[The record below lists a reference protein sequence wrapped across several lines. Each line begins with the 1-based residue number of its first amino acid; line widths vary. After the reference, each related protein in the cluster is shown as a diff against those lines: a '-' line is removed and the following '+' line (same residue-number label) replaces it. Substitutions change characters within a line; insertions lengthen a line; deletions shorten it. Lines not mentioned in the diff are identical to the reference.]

1 MFKRKNNINKMN
13 LFSDLRQVSTF
24 SRSEY
29 EQACIDN
36 TDHSYMGDATILCKV
51 LTKYKMYVDATD
63 MGIAPHLL
71 MDGFWESWVTRL
83 LGNIV
88 QPGHVCLD
96 VGANFGYFSILMS
109 ELSGPG
115 GRTIA
120 FEPNPRVASLLKS
133 TAFVNGNKFE
143 VAQVAVADKSGEA
156 VFSVNDKELGGG
168 TIQKN
173 EPQANRSQ
181 YTVPTISIDDLV
193 SNKGLKKVDIMKIDV
208 EGAEPLVF
216 AGMEK
221 TIAANPGI
229 RMIVEYSPSIYA
241 NARQFTES
249 LFSRFDVQQISGVD
263 ELKQLDSSSIAA
275 LLEIKDHTDLYLQ
288 RKDVAK

>member
-1 MFKRKNNINKMN
+1 MFKRKKSINKMN
-13 LFSDLRQVSTF
+13 LFSDMRQVSTF

-51 LTKYKMYVDATD
+51 LTRYKMYVDARD
-63 MGIAPHLL
+63 MGIAPHLI

-88 QPGHVCLD
+88 KPGHVCLD

-109 ELSGPG
+109 ELAGTS

-143 VAQVAVADKSGEA
+143 VAQVAVSDKNGEA
-156 VFSVNDKELGGG
+156 IFTVTDKELGGG

-173 EPQANRSQ
+173 TPGANRSQ
-181 YTVPTISIDDLV
+181 YTVPTISIDELV
-193 SNKGLKKVDIMKIDV
+193 NSKGIKKVDIVKIDV
-208 EGAEPLVF
+208 EGVEPLVF

-229 RMIVEYSPSIYA
+229 QIIVEYTPSIYA
-241 NARQFTES
+241 DARQFTEY
-249 LFSRFDVQQISGVD
+249 LFSRFNVQQISDVD
-263 ELKQLDSSSIAA
+263 ELKQLDRNSITS
-275 LLEIKDHTDLYLQ
+275 LLEIRDHADLYLQ
-288 RKDVAK
+288 RNDVAK